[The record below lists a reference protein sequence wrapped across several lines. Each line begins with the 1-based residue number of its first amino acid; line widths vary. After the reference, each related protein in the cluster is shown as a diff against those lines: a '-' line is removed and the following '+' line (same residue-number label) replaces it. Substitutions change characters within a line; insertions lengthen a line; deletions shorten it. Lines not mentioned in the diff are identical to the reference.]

1 MQDFDENGFELM
13 ALSLLAEQPAP
24 SVLERIEASLEPGRF
39 NLIVDRLAR
48 FFDLGRD
55 RIRVILERIDQR
67 WMDGPEAGI
76 QLQHVK
82 AGPRLDGCYAGLFR
96 LQPGTRFPAHRHL
109 GPESMMVLEGSVHE
123 SNGHFVTSG
132 EVLESDQGSAHD
144 FVVTDDHECI
154 AAVVQAG
161 GMELGVDLAKL

>member
-1 MQDFDENGFELM
+1 VQDFDENGFELM
-13 ALSLLAEQPAP
+13 ALSLAAEPPAP
-24 SVLERIEASLEPGRF
+24 SVMERIEASLTPGRF

-48 FFDLGRD
+48 FLDVGRD
-55 RIRVILERIDQR
+55 RVRVILERMDQR
-67 WMDGPEAGI
+67 WMDGPAPGI

-82 AGPRLDGCYAGLFR
+82 AGPALAGWYAGLFR
-96 LQPGTRFPAHRHL
+96 LRPGTRFPAHRHL

-123 SNGHFVTSG
+123 SRGHFLTSG
-132 EVLESDQGSAHD
+132 EVLDSDKDSAHD

-161 GMELGVDLAKL
+161 GMEFGVRL